1 MLEMLT
7 GRRALDC
14 NRPRNEQRLQEW
26 MKPYMS
32 HANKLQLAIDPQ
44 LEFRFPPK
52 AAQKFCV
59 LASQC
64 IVRQPKGRPKMS
76 EVVEGLT
83 KVLELSY
90 SYAPPISQSPQ
101 SPHPNHRES
110 KSPRIR
116 PRPPVRAP
124 APADPS
130 DRSPLPVMGKH
141 RHQQQQHLAGPSSP
155 SQRDVDRLWRKSA
168 TDIRRSAPTSPTSH
182 RQRFAISSGPA
193 WRRSWGPP
201 VKTVGGNSNNKESGL
216 LSRTWFTKLF
226 FRTL

>member
-7 GRRALDC
+7 GRRALDS

-26 MKPYMS
+26 MKPYMTD
-32 HANKLQLAIDPQ
+32 ANKLQLAIDPQ

-64 IVRQPKGRPKMS
+64 IMRQPKGRPKMS

-90 SYAPPISQSPQ
+90 SYAPPISQSP
-101 SPHPNHRES
+101 HPTHRDSS
-110 KSPRIR
+110 KSPHVR

-124 APADPS
+124 APADLS
-130 DRSPLPVMGKH
+130 GRSPPLPVVMGKH
-141 RHQQQQHLAGPSSP
+141 RHPQQHQLARPNSP
-155 SQRDVDRLWRKSA
+155 SHRDVDRLWRKSA
-168 TDIRRSAPTSPTSH
+168 SDIRRSAPTSPT
-182 RQRFAISSGPA
+182 RFAISGGTG

-201 VKTVGGNSNNKESGL
+201 VKTVGAKSNTNNNKESGL